1 MNREMKHSG
10 IAWIGEIPKQWTV
23 ELLGNN
29 VKLVDNPNSD
39 CSEDNALQFKMGTI
53 ISKKHGDSK
62 YNPLTLEAYNKV
74 QEGDIVLNGLNLSF
88 DFISQRVGLVKEK
101 GVITSAYLTI
111 RPTKTLDSIYLTYLL
126 KAYDCCKAFH
136 GMGRGL
142 RQTLSYKELRYE
154 KLIYPS
160 LAEQKAIADF
170 LDKKC
175 EEIDE
180 LVALQEKIIE
190 ELKAYKQSVITE
202 AVCKGLNPNV
212 PMKDSGIEWIG
223 EIPKHWNIT
232 KIKMIASTNSG
243 STPKNISQ
251 NNSAS
256 ITWIRTTDINDNIVC
271 DSSVHLTKE
280 EFMSASCPLLK
291 KGTCVVAMYGGGG
304 TIGKCGILDTEA
316 TINQALCSIE
326 TNQSYLEYFL
336 FYVLKSVRPYWMK
349 FAVGTRKDPNIS
361 QEIVRNFSVPFLPIS
376 EQQEIADYLDKKCSE
391 IDQLISI
398 KQQKIVE
405 LKEYKKSL
413 IYEYTTGK
421 KEV

>member
-1 MNREMKHSG
+1 
-10 IAWIGEIPKQWTV
+10 
-23 ELLGNN
+23 
-29 VKLVDNPNSD
+29 
-39 CSEDNALQFKMGTI
+39 
-53 ISKKHGDSK
+53 
-62 YNPLTLEAYNKV
+62 
-74 QEGDIVLNGLNLSF
+74 
-88 DFISQRVGLVKEK
+88 
-101 GVITSAYLTI
+101 
-111 RPTKTLDSIYLTYLL
+111 
-126 KAYDCCKAFH
+126 
-136 GMGRGL
+136 
-142 RQTLSYKELRYE
+142 
-154 KLIYPS
+154 
-160 LAEQKAIADF
+160 
-170 LDKKC
+170 
-175 EEIDE
+175 
-180 LVALQEKIIE
+180 
-190 ELKAYKQSVITE
+190 
-202 AVCKGLNPNV
+202 
-212 PMKDSGIEWIG
+212 
-223 EIPKHWNIT
+223 
-232 KIKMIASTNSG
+232 MIASTNSG

-376 EQQEIADYLDKKCSE
+376 EQQEIAEYLDKKCSE

-405 LKEYKKSL
+405 LNDYKKSL

-421 KEV
+421 KEVKL